1 LIPGGIVPLYDD
13 TTLVPSTGHFY
24 TGPVGTPYD
33 EDGGTPWVE
42 IGHTSADEIFA
53 MTSEGGDKTT
63 LATLQSS
70 ALRTTTTPRIDKITF
85 SLHQFDTAALKLY
98 FGSNAAVKA
107 DGHVA
112 EGLLG
117 VPRDPV
123 PTEVSFLVVLKDGE
137 STFALYAPKAE
148 ITRGDDLS
156 IGDTSTLAAL
166 PLEVTPLTFN
176 GADEDYYVLP
186 IAHTA

>member
-1 LIPGGIVPLYDD
+1 VPLYDD

-24 TGPVGTPYD
+24 TAPVGTPYANPAAN
-33 EDGGTPWVE
+33 PWVE

-53 MTSEGGDKTT
+53 MASEGGDKTT

-70 ALRTTTTPRIDKITF
+70 ALRTTTTPRIDKLTF

-98 FGSNAAVKA
+98 FGSNATVAA

-123 PTEVSFLVVLKDGE
+123 PTEVAFLLILQDGDH
-137 STFALYAPKAE
+137 TFALYAPKVE

-166 PLEVTPLTFN
+166 PLEVTPLTYL
-176 GADEDYYVLP
+176 GATEDYYVLP